1 VTATTPADPVVPAWL
16 RRTGAISWRLL
27 AISGLGAVTIWLAVV
42 LGTVTVSVLV
52 ALIVAAT
59 FAPMVRRLRAGGWSP
74 AKASAA
80 VTFSA
85 FVLVAG
91 TAALLVIAFLPDIA
105 ILVSDVQ
112 DGIDELRDQLA
123 AVSVPAAISAQI
135 ALAVHHVEA
144 FIGAGLGN
152 VVEATTFA
160 VTVGILALFLTFF
173 VLVDGER
180 AWVWLLQVTTQAKR
194 ERIDASGRDALD
206 RVGGYLRGTAILS
219 AARASSYAVFL
230 YMLGVPQVL
239 SLALLALLGGFI
251 PYVGPLVAMVA
262 ILLAALG
269 TVGPQTTL
277 ILLVLILVANA
288 IVANFLRP
296 ILYGRT
302 VHLHPAIVLV
312 AIPAG
317 AAIAGIVGVFAAIPA
332 VAFAVA
338 IGGALIDALKPDT
351 EPRSDSLV
359 AGWVDRLAQWSWRML
374 AAFGVAA
381 VVLFVVGQAPLVVVP
396 IVLALVIA
404 SSVAPV
410 ARVLRRRG
418 WGAGR
423 ASLAATGGIFLLI
436 LALIGLALAQVA
448 GPAVEAILAAIDN
461 AAELEDDAAG
471 SLGWVG
477 SAAQGLGGDLVEAIG
492 AVVQAIGA
500 IGVVLLLSALLSFY
514 FLRDGSRGWAL
525 MVERAAS
532 WRRDALD
539 DSGREAVRILG
550 SYMLGTAAISAV
562 GAVSQAAIMIFFGFP
577 FVIPIAILSF
587 ILAFIP
593 YIGGFISTGLAF
605 LIAVGSGTPLEIAI
619 MFVWTIVFN
628 IIQGNV
634 VTPLVYKRAV
644 NLHPA
649 IVLLAIPAGGAMA
662 GIAGMFLAVPFL
674 AVVASTWRTFLYV
687 MGEEPSGSPR
697 AVQPPADES
706 VSAEP
711 AIDGIPA
718 SAE

>member
-1 VTATTPADPVVPAWL
+1 VTASAPADTVIPAWL
-16 RRTGAISWRLL
+16 RRVGAISWRLL
-27 AISGLGAVTIWLAVV
+27 AIAGLAAVTIWLAVV
-42 LGTVTVSVLV
+42 LGTVTVSVLM

-59 FAPMVRRLRAGGWSP
+59 FAPMVRRLRASGWSP
-74 AKASAA
+74 AQASAA

-85 FVLVAG
+85 FLLVAG
-91 TAALLVIAFLPDIA
+91 TAALLVIAFLPDLA
-105 ILVSDVQ
+105 NLVSEIEN
-112 DGIDELRDQLA
+112 GIDEVRDQLA
-123 AVSVPAAISAQI
+123 AASVPVAVSAQI
-135 ALAVHHVEA
+135 AAAVHGVEA
-144 FIGAGLGN
+144 WIGAGLGK
-152 VVEATTFA
+152 VVEATAFA

-230 YMLGVPQVL
+230 YVLGVPQVL

-251 PYVGPLVAMVA
+251 PYVGPLVAMVT
-262 ILLAALG
+262 ILLVAFG
-269 TVGPQTTL
+269 SVGPQTTL
-277 ILLVLILVANA
+277 ILLLLILVANG
-288 IVANFLRP
+288 IVSNFLRP
-296 ILYGRT
+296 IVYGRS
-302 VHLHPAIVLV
+302 VHIHPAIVLI

-317 AAIAGIVGVFAAIPA
+317 AAIAGIIGVFAAIPA

-338 IGGALIDALKPDT
+338 IGGALIDALEPDT
-351 EPRSDSLV
+351 VPRQDRLV
-359 AGWVDRLAQWSWRML
+359 AGWVDRLAQWSWRLL

-381 VVLFVVGQAPLVVVP
+381 VALFVVGQAPLVVTPVV
-396 IVLALVIA
+396 IALVIA
-404 SSVAPV
+404 SSVAGV
-410 ARVLRRRG
+410 AQALRRRG

-423 ASLAATGGIFLLI
+423 AALAATGGIFLLI
-436 LALIGLALAQVA
+436 LALIAVALAQVA
-448 GPAVEAILAAIDN
+448 GPAIEAIHAAIEN
-461 AAELEDDAAG
+461 AGALEDDAAG
-471 SLGWVG
+471 ALGWVG
-477 SAAQGLGGDLVEAIG
+477 SAAQGLGGNLVEAIG
-492 AVVQAIGA
+492 AMVEAIGA

-525 MVERAAS
+525 VVQRATS
-532 WRRDALD
+532 WRRDAVD
-539 DSGREAVRILG
+539 ASGREAVRILG

-562 GAVSQAAIMIFFGFP
+562 GAISQALIMILFGFP

-605 LIAVGSGTPLEIAI
+605 LIALGFGTPVEIAI

-649 IVLLAIPAGGAMA
+649 IVLLAIPAGGAVA

-687 MGEEPSGSPR
+687 MGEEPSGPPR
-697 AVQPPADES
+697 VAQPPANQ
-706 VSAEP
+706 VASAEP
-711 AIDGIPA
+711 AIEGIHA

>member
-1 VTATTPADPVVPAWL
+1 VTASAPAETIIPAWL
-16 RRTGAISWRLL
+16 RRMGALSWRLL
-27 AISGLGAVTIWLAVV
+27 AIAALAAATIYLAVL
-42 LGTVTVSVLV
+42 LGTVTVSVLLS
-52 ALIVAAT
+52 LIVAST
-59 FAPMVRRLRAGGWSP
+59 FAPMVRTLRARGWSP

-85 FVLVAG
+85 FLLAVG
-91 TAALLVIAFLPDIA
+91 TTALLVIAFLPDLA

-112 DGIDELRDQLA
+112 GGIDELSNQLA
-123 AVSVPAAISAQI
+123 AASVPPSITAQVAVAAQSI
-135 ALAVHHVEA
+135 EA
-144 FIGAGLGN
+144 WLSSGLDN
-152 VVEATTFA
+152 VVGAIAFA

-194 ERIDASGRDALD
+194 DRIDASGRDALD

-219 AARASSYAVFL
+219 AARASSYGVFL
-230 YMLGVPQVL
+230 YVLGVPQVL
-239 SLALLALLGGFI
+239 SLVLLALLGGFI
-251 PYVGPLVAMVA
+251 PYIGGLVAMVA
-262 ILLAALG
+262 ILLVALG

-277 ILLVLILVANA
+277 ILLLLMLVANA
-288 IVANFLRP
+288 IVSNFLRP

-317 AAIAGIVGVFAAIPA
+317 AAIAGIIGVFAAIPV

-338 IGGALIDALKPDT
+338 IGGALIDALEPDVGP
-351 EPRSDSLV
+351 ESDSLV
-359 AGWVDRLAQWSWRML
+359 AGWVDRLAQWSWRLL
-374 AAFGVAA
+374 AAFAVAA
-381 VVLFVVGQAPLVVVP
+381 VALFVVGQAPLVVTP
-396 IVLALVIA
+396 IVLALIIA

-410 ARVLRRRG
+410 AQALRRRG

-423 ASLAATGGIFLLI
+423 ASLAAIGGIFLLI
-436 LALIGLALAQVA
+436 LALIGLALAQVV
-448 GPAVEAILAAIDN
+448 GPAVDAIHAAIQS
-461 AAELEDDAAG
+461 AGGLEDDAAG

-477 SAAQGLGGDLVEAIG
+477 SAAQGFGGDLLDAIG
-492 AVVQAIGA
+492 TVVQAIGA
-500 IGVVLLLSALLSFY
+500 IGVVLVLSALLSFY
-514 FLRDGSRGWAL
+514 FLRDGARGWAL
-525 MVERAAS
+525 VVQRATS

-562 GAVSQAAIMIFFGFP
+562 GAISQAAIMILFGFP

-605 LIAVGSGTPLEIAI
+605 LIAIGFGTPVEIAI

-649 IVLLAIPAGGAMA
+649 IVLLAIPAGGAVA

-674 AVVASTWRTFLYV
+674 AVVSSTWRTFLYV
-687 MGEEPSGSPR
+687 MGEEPSGPLPVVQSP
-697 AVQPPADES
+697 AGT

-711 AIDGIPA
+711 AVEGIQA

>member
-1 VTATTPADPVVPAWL
+1 VTAATPADPVVPAWL

-85 FVLVAG
+85 FLLVAG
-91 TAALLVIAFLPDIA
+91 TAALLVIAFLPDLA

-123 AVSVPAAISAQI
+123 AASVPAAISAQI

-230 YMLGVPQVL
+230 YVLGVPQVL

-269 TVGPQTTL
+269 TVGPETTL

-317 AAIAGIVGVFAAIPA
+317 AAIAGIIGVFAAIPA

-381 VVLFVVGQAPLVVVP
+381 VVLFIVGQAPLVVVP

-436 LALIGLALAQVA
+436 LALIALALAQVA
-448 GPAVEAILAAIDN
+448 GPAVEAILEAIDN

-471 SLGWVG
+471 ALGWVG

-492 AVVQAIGA
+492 AVLAAIGA
-500 IGVVLLLSALLSFY
+500 IGVVLVLSALLSFY

-525 MVERAAS
+525 MVKRAAS

-562 GAVSQAAIMIFFGFP
+562 GAVSQAVIMILFGFP

-649 IVLLAIPAGGAMA
+649 IVLLAIPAGGAVA

-674 AVVASTWRTFLYV
+674 AVVATTWRTFLYV

-711 AIDGIPA
+711 AIDGIQAPA
-718 SAE
+718 E